1 MLTTNYYIVKNGM
14 LRSVEDFVGHEAAER
29 VLDALEKMAEEQQGN
44 EGHAEVRMRYATRGS
59 GPDHERIEQYV
70 SEHFPGVTILQSTSP
85 DDGVTS
91 YLAARGAR
99 LIDLEDALSP
109 MDSDETRAVFD
120 ALDAEFDDP
129 TGDTYASVR
138 YLTVEP
144 DKVMPED
151 LARFCH
157 RQVEETGAAHLSI
170 LQWTED

>member
-1 MLTTNYYIVKNGM
+1 MLTTNYYIVKDGM

-29 VLDALEKMAEEQQGN
+29 VLDALEKMAEEQPGN

-59 GPDHERIEQYV
+59 GPDHERIEQFV

-99 LIDLEDALSP
+99 LIDLQDALSP

-120 ALDAEFDDP
+120 ALDAEFDEP
-129 TGDTYASVR
+129 TRDIYASVR

-144 DKVMPED
+144 DAHMPED
-151 LARFCH
+151 LAEFSR
-157 RQVEETGAAHLSI
+157 REVEETGAAHLPI